1 MSDLDPMQ
9 KSLAEIISSCGS
21 TLHETLTSVLS
32 YAKINQLE
40 RGQNTYRYRH
50 PGSSVPAPSDDH
62 QDPPESDGDFK
73 DLYIRTNLAMLCE
86 EIVGVLEA
94 GRSFQRDTNGE
105 PLVICNIEYKD
116 DWSYHTEPGS
126 LRRIA
131 INLIG
136 NALRYTENGSVI
148 VTLKAS
154 ELLKDNG
161 AHGSSTL
168 EEKLN
173 LKVDDTGR
181 GMSKDFMDN
190 HLFIPFTQEDS
201 TSSTGVGL
209 GMSIVKS
216 LVSLLGGEIHV
227 HSQVGSGTEVDV
239 TVPIKKCDSQGDD
252 KGSATREF
260 ERNIETLRAR
270 RLSVIIFGFPDF
282 VRSSLQDYLQDWYGC
297 TLLDPTHDAKPDLVL
312 LDEGNM
318 EVMEAVRNTAYAY
331 GLRAVLLSIVMVPS
345 YMGKKMNTIRGY
357 KKWKRIPRPL
367 GPGNVAKG
375 LLECLPKLDELR
387 KYGHSTKS
395 DTQADASE
403 VEDETEE
410 LTPSNN
416 DSSRKDLPTWA
427 LGRLQLSDKPEASAP
442 TPASGPTRSS
452 ASHTINRASLPGAP
466 ARSPKTSQ
474 EEGERKEHSGPSL
487 LIVDDNSM
495 NLKLLWT
502 FFKRSGYLNCEQ
514 ATDGAEALGKVQQR
528 PEGFEIIL
536 MGTLALRPPQEFHF
550 STNGSADL
558 SMPIMDGF
566 EATRQIRSLE
576 NERGIPTAKAAN
588 IIALTGLASTSD
600 RDKAFDAGVN
610 MFLTKPV
617 QFSKLLAVLK
627 GHKEA

>member
-1 MSDLDPMQ
+1 
-9 KSLAEIISSCGS
+9 
-21 TLHETLTSVLS
+21 
-32 YAKINQLE
+32 
-40 RGQNTYRYRH
+40 
-50 PGSSVPAPSDDH
+50 
-62 QDPPESDGDFK
+62 
-73 DLYIRTNLAMLCE
+73 
-86 EIVGVLEA
+86 
-94 GRSFQRDTNGE
+94 
-105 PLVICNIEYKD
+105 
-116 DWSYHTEPGS
+116 
-126 LRRIA
+126 
-131 INLIG
+131 
-136 NALRYTENGSVI
+136 
-148 VTLKAS
+148 
-154 ELLKDNG
+154 
-161 AHGSSTL
+161 
-168 EEKLN
+168 
-173 LKVDDTGR
+173 
-181 GMSKDFMDN
+181 
-190 HLFIPFTQEDS
+190 
-201 TSSTGVGL
+201 
-209 GMSIVKS
+209 
-216 LVSLLGGEIHV
+216 
-227 HSQVGSGTEVDV
+227 
-239 TVPIKKCDSQGDD
+239 
-252 KGSATREF
+252 
-260 ERNIETLRAR
+260 
-270 RLSVIIFGFPDF
+270 
-282 VRSSLQDYLQDWYGC
+282 
-297 TLLDPTHDAKPDLVL
+297 
-312 LDEGNM
+312 
-318 EVMEAVRNTAYAY
+318 
-331 GLRAVLLSIVMVPS
+331 MVPS

-576 NERGIPTAKAAN
+576 NERGRQQT
-588 IIALTGLASTSD
+588 
-600 RDKAFDAGVN
+600 
-610 MFLTKPV
+610 
-617 QFSKLLAVLK
+617 
-627 GHKEA
+627 